1 MLCNTGNVVTSAFH
15 FRPVN
20 EGVLIKIK
28 KGVYIVV
35 WLFLKEHVPLEKNRP
50 CYGIYSFYSDHKSVI
65 SEFLDSV
72 RDADE
77 IILCDTGSTDG
88 SSDVIKK
95 FISRNPGTNIKVV
108 SVSISPWRY
117 DDIRNIGL
125 SLISRNID
133 LCICLDIGEILVP
146 GWKSILDDYYN
157 PEIARYEYYVK
168 VRRPDSESIV
178 TESRIHRNRGCFWKY
193 PVYEE
198 LIMDAPGNVRMIPRL
213 MITRMVSE
221 PKHDI
226 IRLLQRYIKEHPS
239 SWIPLWRIAEA
250 YLEKGSLMEA
260 HIFADKALL
269 LCDCEKSK
277 PYALKARICL
287 AEGLYEDA
295 LHYLDHAILYKNDFH
310 LCVEKAKILSKLGR
324 HMEAYV
330 IMKEAMKKLP
340 DNAPHSFGW
349 NREFDEFMEKEK
361 ILGLEEISGGQV

>member
-133 LCICLDIGEILVP
+133 LSSINPLRRITLSHLFLALWSHWLRVLLDWSASVQ
-146 GWKSILDDYYN
+146 W
-157 PEIARYEYYVK
+157 
-168 VRRPDSESIV
+168 
-178 TESRIHRNRGCFWKY
+178 
-193 PVYEE
+193 
-198 LIMDAPGNVRMIPRL
+198 
-213 MITRMVSE
+213 
-221 PKHDI
+221 
-226 IRLLQRYIKEHPS
+226 Q
-239 SWIPLWRIAEA
+239 AERQT
-250 YLEKGSLMEA
+250 G
-260 HIFADKALL
+260 
-269 LCDCEKSK
+269 
-277 PYALKARICL
+277 
-287 AEGLYEDA
+287 
-295 LHYLDHAILYKNDFH
+295 
-310 LCVEKAKILSKLGR
+310 
-324 HMEAYV
+324 
-330 IMKEAMKKLP
+330 
-340 DNAPHSFGW
+340 
-349 NREFDEFMEKEK
+349 
-361 ILGLEEISGGQV
+361 